1 MFTLQESHRMV
12 RDQDG
17 TSVTTTDCGSRFWKN
32 SRKGKEGDTRRKT
45 HPFRE
50 IPDCEQEQAR
60 SEGGSVKNVEVKAS
74 LPSADFGH
82 KRAQTHYSNTL
93 TIQCT
98 DLDLSTNLNVDPK
111 IDETRHVTHMSGTC
125 HIYEWG
131 MSRILMGHIAYMNE
145 TCYTWMGHVTYM
157 DESCYTYEGACQRH
171 EWGMLHIWMRHV
183 THMNGARHTHNWV
196 LSHVWMSHVTQM
208 NGSAAEAAVTHTNTH
223 LHTHTHT
230 HG

>member
-1 MFTLQESHRMV
+1 VVKLILISVYLTGIPSHGPGPG
-12 RDQDG
+12 RDQCDHN
-17 TSVTTTDCGSRFWKN
+17 RL
-32 SRKGKEGDTRRKT
+32 RKQILEKFTKRERGRHRRKT

-145 TCYTWMGHVTYM
+145 TCYT
-157 DESCYTYEGACQRH
+157 
-171 EWGMLHIWMRHV
+171 
-183 THMNGARHTHNWV
+183 
-196 LSHVWMSHVTQM
+196 
-208 NGSAAEAAVTHTNTH
+208 
-223 LHTHTHT
+223 
-230 HG
+230 